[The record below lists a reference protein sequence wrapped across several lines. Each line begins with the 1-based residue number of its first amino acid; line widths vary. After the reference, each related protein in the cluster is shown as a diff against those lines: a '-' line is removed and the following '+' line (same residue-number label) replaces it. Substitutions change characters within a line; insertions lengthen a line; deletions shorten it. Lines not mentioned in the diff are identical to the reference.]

1 MRRIAKNERFRYV
14 PVSHRDRLWDL
25 YLTAT
30 GRIVHRMPGDPDR
43 GHPSPYYY
51 TWENGRVLPEF
62 AVSYVTHGR
71 GEFES
76 EATGH
81 RVIEAGTVFLL
92 FPSVWHR
99 YRPAAG
105 VGWTNYWAC
114 FAGPYAERLVRRNVI
129 SPERPILETGL
140 SEQILRPFLTLFD
153 RIDQELAGLQ
163 QLAAANILEILG
175 SALAA
180 DRAHEEG
187 GRLDAI
193 VHEAKLILA
202 EQVEESVD
210 TKQLARSLGLSY
222 DYFRHVFKE
231 QTGMAPHQYHLQLRI
246 NRAKELL
253 NGTDMTTQDIALTLQ
268 FEAPYHFCRIFKQKT
283 GMTPT
288 QWRRGTR
295 REEDPRPVGHE

>member
-1 MRRIAKNERFRYV
+1 MRRIARDERFRYV
-14 PVSHRDRLWDL
+14 PVSRRDRLWDL

-62 AVSYVTHGR
+62 GISYITQGG

-76 EATGH
+76 ETIGRH
-81 RVIEAGTVFLL
+81 RVEAGTIILL
-92 FPSVWHR
+92 FPDVWHR
-99 YRPAAG
+99 YRPAEG
-105 VGWTNYWAC
+105 TGWTNYWVH
-114 FAGPYAERLVRRNVI
+114 FAGAYAERLIRRNLI

-140 SEQILRPFLTLFD
+140 SDQILRPFLALFE
-153 RIDQELAGLQ
+153 RVELETAGLQ

-180 DRAHEEG
+180 VRSREEG
-187 GRLDAI
+187 GKLDSI
-193 VHEAKLILA
+193 VRQTKSYLA
-202 EQVEESVD
+202 EHVEEFVD
-210 TKQLARSLGLSY
+210 MKGLAELLGLSY
-222 DYFRHVFKE
+222 DYFRHIFKE
-231 QTGMAPHQYHLQLRI
+231 QTGIAPYQYHLQLRI

-253 NGTDMTTQDIALTLQ
+253 YGTDMATKDIAMTLQ
-268 FEAPYHFCRIFKQKT
+268 FEAPYHFSRIFKKKT

-288 QWRRGTR
+288 EWRQGTR
-295 REEDPRPVGHE
+295 REESP